1 MSNAV
6 EFPATEIRQPV
17 MNQLRVVHII
27 NLGGFGGAE
36 KLLIQL
42 LPALSKEVQAVCLL
56 CFHEANKAVSDQIA
70 ADLEKTG
77 VEVHQLAYK
86 KALSVRHL
94 RNLQAFIGQGGYDVI
109 HSHLQ
114 HANLWIAILRRT
126 RRIKTKT
133 LTTLHGY
140 RDSYQNA
147 NGLLVKTSL
156 FFTPYYWVT
165 RFILKNLD
173 GHIAISNC
181 LKSFFIKAKLIREN
195 TVRVI
200 YHGYQHSL
208 EDMPAQGRKTGSLT
222 APKIVLPGR
231 IIKLK
236 GHIYAVQMLSLIRQ
250 RDIDATL
257 HFFGDGP
264 YRAAV
269 QAETDRLQ
277 LKEYVFF
284 HGYVHELQAELRQ
297 CDIAVI
303 PSSYESFGMVFLDC
317 YAAALPVVAFD
328 LPAGNEIVE
337 NGMSGLL
344 TKPHDAADL
353 AEKVLMLCEN
363 PVLRDTLT
371 QNGQHFLT
379 NRFSMQR
386 MATDYVQYYLSLSPS
401 KKAV

>member
-1 MSNAV
+1 MS
-6 EFPATEIRQPV
+6 
-17 MNQLRVVHII
+17 QLRVVHII

-42 LPALSKEVQAVCLL
+42 LPALSKEVQTVCLL
-56 CFHEANKAVSDQIA
+56 CFHEANKAVSDQIT
-70 ADLEKTG
+70 ADLEKAD
-77 VEVHQLAYK
+77 VEVHQLPYK

-94 RNLQAFIGQGGYDVI
+94 RNLRIFISQGGYDVI

-114 HANLWIAILRRT
+114 HANLWIAILRKT

-156 FFTPYYWVT
+156 FFTPYYWIT

-173 GHIAISNC
+173 GYIAISNC
-181 LKSFFIKAKLIREN
+181 LKSFFVKANLVREN

-200 YHGYQHSL
+200 YHGYQHNQEDTFVQDRKL
-208 EDMPAQGRKTGSLT
+208 EPLT

-236 GHIYAVQMLSLIRQ
+236 GHIYAIQMLRQIRQ
-250 RDIDATL
+250 KHIDATL

-264 YRAAV
+264 FRAVV
-269 QAETDRLQ
+269 QEETDRLQ
-277 LKEYVFF
+277 LKEHVFF

-317 YAAALPVVAFD
+317 YAAGLPIVAFD

-337 NGMSGLL
+337 DGVSGLL
-344 TKPHDAADL
+344 TKPYDAADL
-353 AEKVLMLCEN
+353 AEKVLMFCEN
-363 PVLRDTLT
+363 PVLRNTLT
-371 QNGQHFLT
+371 ENGQQLLVS
-379 NRFSMQR
+379 RFSMQR
-386 MATDYVQYYLSLSPS
+386 MVTDYVQYYFSLSPS